1 MAMFDRSDKN
11 LVENPAA
18 KFLANGWLMT
28 IPSAHRLWYCIR
40 QYFWMAVD
48 PPKRK
53 NTNENP
59 PRCTFLDVWWV
70 PPHKLP
76 SGNLT

>member
-18 KFLANGWLMT
+18 KSLANGWLMT

-53 NTNENP
+53 KEHQWKPTP
-59 PRCTFLDVWWV
+59 LYFPRCLMGS
-70 PPHKLP
+70 PP
-76 SGNLT
+76 